1 MESIFEKIKMLAR
14 VVMLVKMLLYVGL
27 LNRDA
32 LFNYSEAVPKVPLK
46 MYHGGFHVLVLVTHE
61 NWNCLNSL

>member
-1 MESIFEKIKMLAR
+1 MESIFEKINLLAR

-46 MYHGGFHVLVLVTHE
+46 MYYGGFQGSRIGHT
-61 NWNCLNSL
+61 